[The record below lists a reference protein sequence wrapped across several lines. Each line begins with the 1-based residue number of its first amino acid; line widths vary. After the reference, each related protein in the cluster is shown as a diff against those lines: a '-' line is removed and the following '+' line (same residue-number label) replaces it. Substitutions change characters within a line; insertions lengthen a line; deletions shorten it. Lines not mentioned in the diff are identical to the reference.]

1 MKKLGYI
8 SIVIVSIAWGI
19 SFVATKIALEVFNPL
34 GLMFFKFLFSTIL
47 FMIIMK
53 ISSTNYK
60 IKKPDRI
67 WFLLSTVFGFVL
79 YFIFEGIAIDMLN
92 ASSAALILAFEP
104 VVIMVMS
111 YIFLK
116 EKLSLAKKAVIPA
129 TIIGV
134 YLIVFTSGGNNELLG
149 YMFMFLAIIMWGAY
163 VTVSSK
169 LTDKYSVIKITG
181 IQATLAFFIFVPFIF
196 TQNIDY
202 TIIELRHVLSVVYL
216 GVVPTGLAL
225 LLYIFSLKAI
235 GSTTS
240 SLFVNFVPVV
250 TAVLGVLFLQEVM
263 TLNMILG
270 GLIIV
275 VAITFTIIVDLSTQN
290 H

>member
-19 SFVATKIALEVFNPL
+19 SFVTTKIALEVFNPL
-34 GLMFFKFLFSTIL
+34 GLMFFKFLFSMIL
-47 FMIIMK
+47 FMVIMK
-53 ISSTNYK
+53 ITSTNFK
-60 IKKPDRI
+60 VKKTDKI
-67 WFLLSTVFGFVL
+67 WFLLSTLFGFVL

-116 EKLSLAKKAVIPA
+116 EKLSFAKKVVIPI
-129 TIIGV
+129 TIFGV
-134 YLIVFTSGGNNELLG
+134 YLIVFTTGGSSDLLG
-149 YMFMFLAIIMWGAY
+149 YMFMFLAIIMWGFY
-163 VTVSSK
+163 VIVSSK
-169 LTDKYSVIKITG
+169 LTDKYSVLKITG
-181 IQATLAFFIFVPFIF
+181 IQATIAFFAFVPFIF

-202 TIIELRHVLSVVYL
+202 SVIELKHILSVAYL
-216 GVVPTGLAL
+216 GLVPSGLAL
-225 LLYIFSLKAI
+225 FLYIFSLKAI
-235 GSTTS
+235 GNTTA
-240 SLFVNFVPVV
+240 SLFINFVPVV

-275 VAITFTIIVDLSTQN
+275 VAITFTIIVDLSTRN